1 MVLEIEQR
9 VQGKGHRR
17 RAVLAGVGGLAGAA
31 LAACG
36 GPGGGASGSGQQAGA
51 GAGGTIKAEAGT
63 LVWYLWD
70 AGPERLPYYEEI
82 AKSFQAQNSSIKL
95 ELVPPLPGAGT
106 YFDKLKTQTAG
117 GQTVDIIGASPVWVP
132 DVGSNGIAKELNGF
146 MARDK
151 DFKVGDY
158 AKGVVDGATWKGKLY
173 MLTLFGNFNLLYY
186 NKAQFDRAGV
196 KYPDEN
202 WTRDQVLDAARRITQ
217 RTGSADT
224 DVWGVNFARDLNNV
238 LPWIW
243 QNGGEAFDKPEEPTK
258 ATMSSAATLEAVQWL
273 ADLVNRHKVAP
284 GEGGAAAPGF
294 GTGRVGMMT
303 QGVNSLGVV
312 AREAQFPWD
321 VVVHPRGKNGRPNYA
336 GTLYYGIS
344 GTTKMPDAAWTFTKH
359 LCGVPGQG
367 TFVRQQIG
375 APVHKDLENQY
386 IAMPPP
392 PANRKAVIDTL
403 PTLKALPKTLKMMD
417 IYAPVFTT
425 VLAEIWSGNVSAT
438 DGCRD
443 IDARVAAILG

>member
-1 MVLEIEQR
+1 MQQAKPR
-9 VQGKGHRR
+9 PSYTRR
-17 RAVLAGVGGLAGAA
+17 TALTTAAALGGLT

-36 GPGGGASGSGQQAGA
+36 GPAARGTTGQGA
-51 GAGGTIKAEAGT
+51 GAGGATIKAEAGT

-82 AKSFQAQNSSIKL
+82 AKNFQAEQSTTKL

-106 YFDKLKTQTAG
+106 YFDKLKTQIAG

-132 DVGSNGIAKELNGF
+132 DVGANGIAKELNTF

-151 DFKVGDY
+151 DFKIDNY
-158 AKGVVDGATWKGKLY
+158 AKGVVDGATWQGKLY

-186 NKAQFDRAGV
+186 NKALFDRAGV
-196 KYPDEN
+196 KYPDDT
-202 WTRDQVLDAARRITQ
+202 WTRDQVLDAARRLTT
-217 RTGSADT
+217 RTSSPDAD
-224 DVWGVNFARDLNNV
+224 VFGFNFARDLNNV

-243 QNGGEAFDKPEEPTK
+243 QNGGDAFDKPEAPTK
-258 ATMSSAATLEAVQWL
+258 ATMSSAPTLDSVTWL
-273 ADLVNRHKVAP
+273 ADMINRHKVAP
-284 GEGGAAAPGF
+284 GEGAAAVPNF
-294 GTGRVGMMT
+294 QSGRVAMMT

-321 VVVHPRGKNGRPNYA
+321 VAIHPRGRSGRPNSA

-359 LCGVPGQG
+359 LCGVPGQRI
-367 TFVRQQIG
+367 FVRQQIG
-375 APVHKDLENQY
+375 APVHKDLEKEYTQ
-386 IAMPPP
+386 MPPP
-392 PANRKAVIDTL
+392 PANRKAVLDTL
-403 PTLKALPKTLKMMD
+403 PTLRALPKTLKMME

-425 VLAEIWSGNVSAT
+425 VLNDIWSGKVSAT
-438 DGCRD
+438 DGARD
-443 IDARVAAILG
+443 IDSKVAAVFG